1 MGVAVSGWPLAR
13 AVSLLGQLGV
23 VSGTALDV
31 VLARRLQKG
40 DRDGHLRRAIAAFP
54 QGEVAK
60 QVMADYFMP
69 EGKKPTEPF
78 RGVSLLSLDSPMKR
92 VGLIVL
98 ASFVEVFLAKEGHSG
113 IVGINLLEKIQLPT
127 LPVLFGAMLA
137 GVDYVLMGAG
147 IPRSIPSILDGLAQG
162 RKVAMKLD
170 VAGEKRGDERHST
183 FCPQEFC
190 GGEVPSLNRPQFLPI
205 VSSATLAI
213 TLARKSTGTINGFV
227 VEESAAGGHNA
238 PPRGTMQLSDRGE
251 PIYGERDL
259 PEIEKIR
266 ALGLPFWLAGA
277 YASPERLA
285 HARNLGAAGVQ
296 LGTPFAFCRESGI
309 AAELK
314 EKVVR
319 RSCEGTLELFTDPK
333 ASPTGFPFKVLH
345 MEGSVSDAEIN
356 EKRARICDLGYL
368 RQAYCKPDGSLG
380 YRCPSEPKTAF
391 LHKGGTSEEI
401 AGRLCVC
408 NGLLSA
414 IGLGQQHGTTD
425 EPPLL
430 TAGNDVKNLSRFV
443 PAGETSYSAAD
454 VIRHVLS

>member
-31 VLARRLQKG
+31 VLARRLQQG
-40 DRDGHLRRAIAAFP
+40 DREGHLRRAISAFP
-54 QGEVAK
+54 QKEVAG
-60 QVMADYFMP
+60 QVMADYFLP
-69 EGKKPTEPF
+69 GGKKPTEPF
-78 RGVSLLSLDSPMKR
+78 RGVSLLSLESSMKR
-92 VGLIVL
+92 VGLIAL

-162 RKVAMKLD
+162 RKMAMKLD
-170 VAGEKRGDERHST
+170 VAGEKKGNERQST

-190 GGEVPSLNRPQFLPI
+190 GGEVPRLKRPQFLPI

-213 TLARKSTGTINGFV
+213 TLARKSTGAINGFV
-227 VEESAAGGHNA
+227 VEEAAAGGHNA
-238 PPRGTMQLSDRGE
+238 PPRGAMQLSEKGE

-266 ALGLPFWLAGA
+266 ALGLPFWLAGS

-285 HARNLGAAGVQ
+285 QARSLGAAGVQ

-309 AAELK
+309 DAELK

-333 ASPTGFPFKVLH
+333 ASPTGFPFKVLQ
-345 MEGSVSDAEIN
+345 MEGSVSDADTN

-368 RQAYCKPDGSLG
+368 RQAYRKPDGSVG
-380 YRCPSEPKTAF
+380 YRCPSEPKNAF
-391 LHKGGTSEEI
+391 LHKGGEAEEI

-414 IGLGQQHGTTD
+414 IGLGQQHRTTP

-443 PAGETSYSAAD
+443 SAGETAYSAAD